1 MALSKQHSSGRNR
14 SCYFGRKEEDA
25 DGGGGNAFSF
35 AIASYLIALERRM
48 GHLLPRKARSQMY
61 GYPSY
66 IITYLPWKMRRDER
80 ANYLTTTVVD

>member
-25 DGGGGNAFSF
+25 DGGGVNAFSF

-48 GHLLPRKARSQMY
+48 GHLPRKARSQMY
-61 GYPSY
+61 DYLSY
-66 IITYLPWKMRRDER
+66 IITYLPWKMRRDEC